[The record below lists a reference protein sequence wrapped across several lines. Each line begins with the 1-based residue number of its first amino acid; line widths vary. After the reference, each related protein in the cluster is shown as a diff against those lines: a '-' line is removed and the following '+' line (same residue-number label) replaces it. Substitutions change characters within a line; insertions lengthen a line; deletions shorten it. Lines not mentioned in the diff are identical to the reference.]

1 VSTILSVVLG
11 IGLAAACGFRV
22 FVPFLVVGI
31 AARAGHLTLGPSFA
45 WLASTPALVA
55 LALATVL
62 EIGGYYIPWLD
73 HLLDVIATP
82 AAVVAGA
89 VMTASVVTGLDPMTR
104 WILALIAGG
113 GIAATVQALTVGVRK
128 MSLVTTGGIGNPVVA
143 TGELLGS
150 IVLSVVAIAL
160 PLLAFA
166 MIAWG
171 LFFGVRFVLR
181 RAAGSS
187 GGPGSGAGA
196 VSGGGPGAGVSPGGL
211 YK

>member
-1 VSTILSVVLG
+1 VGTILSAILG

-22 FVPFLVVGI
+22 FVPFLIVGI
-31 AARAGHLTLGPSFA
+31 AARTGHLALGPSFA
-45 WLASTPALVA
+45 WLPSAPALLA
-55 LALATVL
+55 LAVATVL

-73 HLLDVIATP
+73 HLLDVVATP
-82 AAVVAGA
+82 AAVGAGA

-113 GIAATVQALTVGVRK
+113 GIAGTVQALTVGARK
-128 MSLVTTGGIGNPVVA
+128 ASLVTTGGIANPVVA

-166 MIAWG
+166 MVAWA

-181 RAAGSS
+181 RGPRGGVGSGS
-187 GGPGSGAGA
+187 GVRAGGP
-196 VSGGGPGAGVSPGGL
+196 